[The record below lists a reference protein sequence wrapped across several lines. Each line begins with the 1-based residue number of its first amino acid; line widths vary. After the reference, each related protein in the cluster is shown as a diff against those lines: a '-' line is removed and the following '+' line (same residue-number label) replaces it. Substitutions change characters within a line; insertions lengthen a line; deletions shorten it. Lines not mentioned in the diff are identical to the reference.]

1 MAVLRGWSKLSEGE
15 RNRISL
21 ARMDALKQCT
31 DRGVRVWTMPQYHV
45 GNPDDFPLALF
56 VDGDE
61 TCLNGPTLG
70 IVGTRRASNYG
81 LAAAQKFAEKM
92 ALAGVTIVSGGAAGI
107 DTAAHRGALNVG
119 GKTAAIFGCG
129 VDVVFPV
136 ANQAIFQEIS
146 RSGCLLSQFPCGMHT
161 NEHRFVD
168 RNATVAAFSDALLV
182 VEAPDKSGSLITANL
197 AAEMGKPVFVVPAS
211 ITQLSF
217 NGSHRLIRD
226 GAQLVFFPDQI
237 LEEMAWLGPSSPRG
251 GVGLTPTQSQILECL
266 GPEPISADQ
275 IRSRAGM
282 DQAELLIELTTLE
295 AIGVIIREGPG
306 FIIKP

>member
-1 MAVLRGWSKLSEGE
+1 MLSEGE

-31 DRGVRVWTMPQYHV
+31 DRGVRVWTKPRYHV
-45 GNPDDFPLALF
+45 DNRDDFPPALF

-70 IVGTRRASNYG
+70 VVGTRRASNYG

-92 ALAGVTIVSGGAAGI
+92 AMAGVTIVSGGAAGI
-107 DTAAHRGALNVG
+107 DTAAHRGARNVG
-119 GKTAAIFGCG
+119 GQTAAVFAGG
-129 VDVVFPV
+129 VDVVFP
-136 ANQAIFQEIS
+136 ATNQGLFREIS
-146 RSGCLLSQFPCGMHT
+146 ESGCLISQYACGTKTYDDH
-161 NEHRFVD
+161 FIQ

-182 VEAPDKSGSLITANL
+182 VEAPDKSGSLHTANF

-237 LEEMAWLGPSSPRG
+237 LEEMGWFSLSSPG
-251 GVGLTPTQSQILECL
+251 QGAVLTPNQTQILECL

-275 IRSRAGM
+275 IRSRTGM
-282 DQAELLIELTTLE
+282 DQAELLIEITTLE
-295 AIGVIIREGPG
+295 AIGAIIREGPG
-306 FIIKP
+306 FIIRP